1 MTLDSNVRLE
11 KIEISIKGMDCAD
24 CARHIKTAVESVPG
38 VAEAEVLFSAQK
50 AVVSLDPTKADL
62 AAICKAVKSAGYS
75 VATAENEAVEHSPL
89 AGFSRQVLTFFGAV
103 FGTVLFVAVIGEW
116 FGFFEAVTRK
126 LPWPVWLAV
135 IIIAGFP
142 VFIGVLR
149 AAFKGRVTSHA
160 LMTIG
165 MLAAIAVGEW
175 AAAVIVVFFMRIGVY
190 VEAFTAERARRA
202 VKDLTA
208 MAPHTARVERNGAE
222 LEVPVAEV
230 LVGETVIVRP
240 GEKIAVDGEVIY
252 GQATVDQATITGE
265 SMPVEAGP
273 GARVF
278 AATVARL
285 GHLRVRALQVGA
297 DTTFGRVIK
306 LVEEAEANKGDVQR
320 FADRFS
326 GYYLP
331 VVSGIALL
339 TYLISHNPLATAAV
353 LVVVCSCSLALA
365 TPIAMIAA
373 IGAGAR
379 RGLLIKGGKY
389 LEALSRADVLLLDK
403 TGTLTFGRPQITD
416 IIPLA
421 DLSGREI
428 LTLAASAERYSEHP
442 LAEAVRTRAKD
453 QNIIL
458 LDIEEFEAIPGVGV
472 RVRID
477 GRLVT
482 VGSHRMI
489 AGDDSF
495 PSVDKLEAQGKTVL
509 FVASDGK
516 LVGALAAADTL
527 RPEVPEALERVG
539 QLGIRKIELLT
550 GDNEQTASLVAEKLG
565 IGYRANLLPEEKIA
579 IVKDYQANGHI
590 VVMVGDGVNDAP
602 ALAQADVGIAMG
614 AAGSDVAIEAAHIA
628 LMREDWSLVPELFQI
643 ARRTMGVVKLNL
655 AFTAFYNVTG
665 ITLAALGFLPITLAA
680 ALQSLPDIGILA
692 NSSRLLRQKR

>member
-1 MTLDSNVRLE
+1 MPVDINAHLE

-38 VAEAEVLFSAQK
+38 VAETEVLFSAQK
-50 AVVSLDPTKADL
+50 AVVIFDPLKTGQED
-62 AAICKAVKSAGYS
+62 IHKAVTSAGYS
-75 VATAENEAVEHSPL
+75 VVTAESENLEQYLLTA
-89 AGFSRQVLTFFGAV
+89 FSRQVITLFGAV
-103 FGTVLFVAVIGEW
+103 FGAVLFVAVIGEW
-116 FGFFEAVTRK
+116 FGFFEAVTKK

-135 IIIAGFP
+135 IVIGGFP
-142 VFIGVLR
+142 VFRGVLR
-149 AAFKGRVTSHA
+149 AAFIGRVTSHA
-160 LMTIG
+160 LMTLG

-208 MAPHTARVERNGAE
+208 MAPQTARVERDGAE
-222 LEVPVAEV
+222 LEVPVGEV

-240 GEKIAVDGEVIY
+240 GEKIAVDGEVIS

-273 GARVF
+273 GMRVF
-278 AATVARL
+278 AATVASL
-285 GHLRVRALQVGA
+285 GHLRIKALQVGA

-306 LVEEAEANKGDVQR
+306 LVEEAEANRGEVQR

-331 VVSGIALL
+331 LVSGIALL
-339 TYLISHNPLATAAV
+339 TYLISRNPLATAAV

-389 LEALSRADVLLLDK
+389 LEALNRADILLLDK

-416 IIPLA
+416 ILPLT
-421 DLSGREI
+421 DLSELEI

-442 LAEAVRTRAKD
+442 LAEAVRTKAKE
-453 QNIIL
+453 QNIAFF
-458 LDIEEFEAIPGVGV
+458 DIEEFEAIPGVGV
-472 RVRID
+472 RARID

-489 AGDDSF
+489 SDDDSF
-495 PSVDKLEAQGKTVL
+495 PSVDELEAQGKSML

-516 LVGALAAADTL
+516 LAGVLAAADTL
-527 RPEVPEALERVG
+527 RPEVPKALAEVG
-539 QLGIRKIELLT
+539 KFGIRKIELLT
-550 GDNEQTASLVAEKLG
+550 GDNEQTASLIADKLG

-579 IVKDYQANGHI
+579 IVKDYQAKGHI

-628 LMREDWSLVPELFQI
+628 LMREDWSLVPELFHI
-643 ARRTMGVVKLNL
+643 TRRTMGVVKLNL
-655 AFTAFYNVTG
+655 AFTAIYNVTG